1 MWPEELVVRVAAAM
15 YEAPSAIVWYE
26 SGRDWPPDHPEDRA
40 WWVERAVAAL
50 DATRG
55 NI

>member
-1 MWPEELVVRVAAAM
+1 MWPEELVLRVAAAM
-15 YEAPSAIVWYE
+15 HEAPSVTYDDE
-26 SGRDWPPDHPEDRA
+26 SVTRWPPTHAEDSV

-55 NI
+55 NV